1 MPESVPAR
9 TKLQDH
15 SGLNLAR
22 RRPGRVAADRHRAL
36 RILLLTQHFAPEV
49 TAGRFRVEAF
59 AVALAEQGHDVHV
72 ICPVPN
78 HPTGVIAPGYRGRPV
93 LRRSLGPIHVTYTRV
108 VVVRRKTVA
117 RRLAYYAS
125 YAAIA
130 TVLGALDRRPDVV
143 IASSPPLSVPAVGML
158 LARRHRVPLILDIR
172 DVWPDSPIDLG
183 EMQPGRAHR
192 AAQRLERAAYA
203 RSAAI
208 VTANDAFRDRIL
220 ERSPDATR
228 VEVIP
233 NGTSEDWLK
242 LGESQVPHEDVGF
255 PSDRFVWAYAGNV
268 GLAHGLEH
276 TVDAARLLGED
287 YFLVVIGE
295 GPRRRA
301 LEERVVSEAPS
312 LIELR
317 GLMSPLEAA
326 RHLRAADAVLVS
338 ERQTTVVSA
347 KLYDCC
353 AIGRPI
359 VAACRGELKRVIE
372 DHGLGLAVPHGDP
385 AALAAAVRRLRSEP
399 ELGRDLVKRARSFAH
414 DHLRDHQ
421 ARRLPAV
428 VASAVAADA

>member
-1 MPESVPAR
+1 M
-9 TKLQDH
+9 
-15 SGLNLAR
+15 
-22 RRPGRVAADRHRAL
+22 

-78 HPTGVIAPGYRGRPV
+78 HPTGVIAPGYRGRPL
-93 LRRSLGPIHVTYTRV
+93 LRRRLGPIRVTYTRV
-108 VVVRRKTVA
+108 VVVRRKTVI

-130 TVLGALDRRPDVV
+130 SVLGALAQRPDVV
-143 IASSPPLSVPAVGML
+143 LASSPPLTVPAVGML

-183 EMQPGRAHR
+183 EMRPGRTHE
-192 AAQRLERAAYA
+192 AAQRLERAVYA
-203 RSAAI
+203 RSTAI
-208 VTANDAFRDRIL
+208 LTANDAFRQRIL
-220 ERSPDATR
+220 ERSPGGTQ
-228 VEVIP
+228 VEVVP
-233 NGTSEDWLK
+233 NGTTEDWLR
-242 LGESQVPHEDVGF
+242 LGESEVSREEAGYPNE
-255 PSDRFVWAYAGNV
+255 RFVWAYAGNV

-276 TVDAARLLGED
+276 TVEAARLLGDD

-295 GPRRRA
+295 GPRRQA
-301 LEERVVSEAPS
+301 LEERVAREASS

-338 ERQTTVVSA
+338 ERQETVISA

-359 VAACRGELKRVIE
+359 VAACRGELNRVIE
-372 DHGLGLAVPHGDP
+372 EHGLGLTVPHGDP
-385 AALAAAVRRLRSEP
+385 AALAAAVRCLRSEP
-399 ELGRDLVKRARSFAH
+399 ELGRDLVERARGFAR

-421 ARRLPAV
+421 ARQLPAL